1 MSRNKFNRSM
11 DGSRAEAVKIYN
23 QRKQINA
30 QQKIIDGQKEEIAR
44 YKSILD
50 DIYAE
55 LCKLDYD
62 KYVYSKKAL
71 EDNRLTLLKIL
82 NK

>member
-11 DGSRAEAVKIYN
+11 DGSRSEAVRIYN
-23 QRKQINA
+23 QRRQINA

-50 DIYAE
+50 DIYSE